1 MSYILENRISN
12 IIEYRHGVVHHFE
25 IDTSLTREGY
35 IEILDAIEMSIIEI
49 INFIENKYKIKIEKH

>member
-1 MSYILENRISN
+1 M
-12 IIEYRHGVVHHFE
+12 HHFE